1 MRTTLDALTKLGGAI
16 VKSVIRAIFS
26 VGVILALAAASS
38 PASAQTSYLYWI
50 SIRSFVSGNGETFV
64 AASPTATGQ
73 QTAPFQACDGNVYY
87 LAQAD
92 FGTVQTALAA
102 QATVQLNI
110 GQPGTTPDASAIA
123 CMIQAAP

>member
-1 MRTTLDALTKLGGAI
+1 MRWRNLGVI
-16 VKSVIRAIFS
+16 VKSSGRAIFS
-26 VGVILALAAASS
+26 VCVLSALAMASS
-38 PASAQTSYLYWI
+38 PANAQTSFLYWI
-50 SIRSFVSGNGETFV
+50 SVRSFVSGSGETFV
-64 AASPTATGQ
+64 VASPTATDQ

-92 FGTVQTALAA
+92 FGAVQTALAA

-110 GQPGTTPDASAIA
+110 GQQGTTPDASAIA

>member
-1 MRTTLDALTKLGGAI
+1 
-16 VKSVIRAIFS
+16 VKSIIRAIFS
-26 VGVILALAAASS
+26 AGVLAALAAASS

-50 SIRSFVSGNGETFV
+50 SVRSFVNGNGETFV
-64 AASPTATGQ
+64 VASPTATDQ
-73 QTAPFQACDGNVYY
+73 QTAPLQACDGNVYY

-92 FGTVQTALAA
+92 FGAVQTAIAG